1 MNGLVRWRC
10 RYSKW
15 GKLRFTGHRD
25 VARLWERALRAAQV
39 PVALSAGFSPRPR
52 LSFGLALPTGAES
65 RAEYLDVIIDE
76 PRLERVGGVDASWL
90 IDRVAPVLP
99 PGLTFD
105 AAMPVGWSEPSL
117 QESVVATSWQLTL
130 RHEPGTLDADTL
142 AAAVDRVMTADEVL
156 LSRERKGVT
165 SNDDVRRSIE
175 VLTPG
180 WTQDSPQLS
189 AVLLTDGRA
198 LRPAEL
204 MRALLPTCDPLEVL
218 TRVVR
223 THQWIDDDGARREV
237 QPAAGVPDGTRG
249 GTTWT
254 PPMPPPG
261 PHPNTATESTGPR
274 LTRI

>member
-65 RAEYLDVIIDE
+65 CAEYLDVIIDE
-76 PRLERVGGVDASWL
+76 PRIARAEGVEERWL
-90 IDRVAPVLP
+90 IDRVASVLP

-105 AAMPVGWSEPSL
+105 AAIPVGWSDPSL
-117 QESVVATSWQLTL
+117 QETVAATSWHLVL
-130 RHEPGTLDADTL
+130 RQEPGSVDPDTL
-142 AAAVDRVMTADEVL
+142 AAAVDRVMAADEVL

-175 VLTPG
+175 VLTP
-180 WTQDSPQLS
+180 WCTQDSLQLS
-189 AVLLTDGRA
+189 AVLLTEGRA

-204 MRALLPTCDPLEVL
+204 MRALLPDCDPLEVL

-223 THQWIDDDGARREV
+223 THQWIDDDGARREL
-237 QPAAGVPDGTRG
+237 QPAAGVPDGTQG
-249 GTTWT
+249 DTTWI

-261 PHPNTATESTGPR
+261 HHPNAASESTDLR
-274 LTRI
+274 LTRT